1 MSSEVLEVHKARVR
15 ALVEADLETLDQ
27 IVADDLTFT
36 TPHGTVLTKP
46 MVFDSVRS
54 GKMNVARMDVE
65 DVVVREFGDMAIL
78 TYRTDTTYTDNDT
91 LVDGSVR
98 STTVYLRRDGTW
110 KLVAAQQSMIKE

>member
-15 ALVEADLETLDQ
+15 ALIEADLETLDQ

-36 TPHGTVLTKP
+36 TPHGTVLTKQ
-46 MVFDSVRS
+46 MVFDSLRS
-54 GKMNVARMDVE
+54 GKMNVACMDVE
-65 DVVVREFGDMAIL
+65 DVVVREYGDMAIL
-78 TYRTDTTYTDNDT
+78 TYRTDTRYTDNDT

-98 STTVYLRRDGTW
+98 STTVYLRLDGSW

>member
-1 MSSEVLEVHKARVR
+1 MNSEVLDVHKARVR

-54 GKMNVARMDVE
+54 GKMNVSRMDVF
-65 DVVVREFGDMAIL
+65 DLVVREYGNTAIL
-78 TYRTDTTYTDNDT
+78 TYRTETTYTDNEV

-98 STTVYLRRDGTW
+98 STTVYLRRNSKW
-110 KLVAAQQSMIKE
+110 KLVAAQQSMIKD